1 MSMNLQ
7 HYILNDFDPLE
18 ITSSIREARDLARQF
33 THTHIPV
40 AQNGV
45 FIGCMS
51 ETDASCFDGDSSLD
65 DFNYAIE
72 PIHVLQDDNW
82 VDVLEKFAIHDSNIM
97 PVLDRNQQYLGYYEL
112 NDIIDIFTHTPFL
125 SEPGGIIVV
134 EKEIQEYSF
143 SEIAQIVESN
153 DARLYGM
160 FISAMKDNTVEITVK
175 IGQNNIN
182 QVVQTFRRYN
192 YTIMSQHDEDKMMED
207 LKARSKYLDKYLNI

>member
-1 MSMNLQ
+1 MNLQ